1 MSPRKTLVS
10 LDHVTRLFGARTVLD
25 AVSFDV
31 NKAEMVSLMG
41 PNGAGKSTLLKL
53 VLGLDQP
60 DGGTV
65 SRTSGMV
72 IGYMPQKIDVD
83 PLFPL
88 SVERFIRLRPGVT
101 RVAARLAAER
111 VGVASLLGAQLSVL
125 SGGELQRA
133 LLARAIAAPPDL
145 LVLDEPVQG
154 VDVGGQVE
162 LYALI
167 ARLKAE
173 FGCGVLM
180 VSHDLHLVMA
190 ETDHVICLNGH
201 VCCSGEPHA
210 VTADP
215 AYRDL
220 FGEGAAQLA
229 LYTHSHD
236 HSHSLHEGDQGE
248 GA

>member
-1 MSPRKTLVS
+1 M
-10 LDHVTRLFGARTVLD
+10 TRRFGARAVLD
-25 AVSFDV
+25 AVSFHV
-31 NKAEMVSLMG
+31 NRGEMVSLMG

-65 SRTSGMV
+65 TRAPDSV

-88 SVERFIRLRPGVT
+88 TVERFVRLRPGVS
-101 RVAARLAAER
+101 RAAARVAAER
-111 VGVASLLGAQLSVL
+111 VGILSRLGAQMSVL

-201 VCCSGEPHA
+201 VCCSGAPLA

-236 HSHSLHEGDQGE
+236 HSHSLHESHQGDKV
-248 GA
+248 